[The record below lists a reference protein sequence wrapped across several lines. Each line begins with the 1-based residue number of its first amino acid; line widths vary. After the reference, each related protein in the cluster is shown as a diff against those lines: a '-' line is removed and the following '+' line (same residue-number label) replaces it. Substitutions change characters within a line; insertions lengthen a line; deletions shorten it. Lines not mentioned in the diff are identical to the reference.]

1 MNVEAGFSGSG
12 QVKLSVPL
20 FGKFNAHSIM
30 FVVLSVL
37 IKVLE

>member
-1 MNVEAGFSGSG
+1 MGIHVYMDTGTNAH
-12 QVKLSVPL
+12 LL